1 MMITCNK
8 CHGQSGSLDYCDQC
22 GARLST
28 GTQVAAAPVAPTL
41 TAACPNC
48 QADRD
53 ADDVFCEI
61 CGYDFAAGTLPSMPT
76 PVAPFSPTVSVA
88 PKAWELVV
96 AVDPARWEQQAALR
110 STGASSPAATTVQLV
125 TGTVSIGRTSRSRNV
140 HPDLDLAALTLD
152 PAVSHRHALL
162 TLRADGMWEV
172 VDLDSENGTT
182 RNGVVVTG
190 QPSVLA
196 SGDRLD
202 LGAWT
207 TITILMRSSP

>member
-1 MMITCNK
+1 MITCSK
-8 CHGQSGSLDYCDQC
+8 CHGQSASLDYCDQC
-22 GARLST
+22 GAPLAT
-28 GTQVAAAPVAPTL
+28 GTLVAALPAAPAPQ
-41 TAACPNC
+41 AACPNC
-48 QADRD
+48 KAHRD
-53 ADDVFCEI
+53 AEDVFCEI

-76 PVAPFSPTVSVA
+76 PVAPLTPTVSVA

-96 AVDPARWEQQAALR
+96 TVDPARWEQQAALR
-110 STGASSPAATTVQLV
+110 SSSDSPPAAATVQLV
-125 TGTVSIGRTSRSRNV
+125 TGSVSVGRTSRSRNV

-172 VDLDSENGTT
+172 VDLASENGTT
-182 RNGVVVTG
+182 RNSVVVKG
-190 QPSVLA
+190 QPAVLA

-207 TITILMRSSP
+207 TITILMRSSL

>member
-1 MMITCNK
+1 MITCNK
-8 CHGQSGSLDYCDQC
+8 CHGQSASLDYCDQC
-22 GARLST
+22 GAPLST
-28 GTQVAAAPVAPTL
+28 GTPAAAAPVAPAPQAT
-41 TAACPNC
+41 CSNC
-48 QADRD
+48 QAHRD
-53 ADDVFCEI
+53 AVDVFCEI

-76 PVAPFSPTVSVA
+76 PVASVSPIVSVA

-96 AVDPARWEQQAALR
+96 TVDPARWEQQAELR
-110 STGASSPAATTVQLV
+110 TAGDSPPAATTVQLV
-125 TGTVSIGRTSRSRNV
+125 TGSVSVGRTSRSRNV

-152 PAVSHRHALL
+152 PAVSHRHARL
-162 TLRADGMWEV
+162 TLRADGTWEV

-182 RNGVVVTG
+182 RNGAGVTG

-207 TITILMRSSP
+207 TITILMRSSL